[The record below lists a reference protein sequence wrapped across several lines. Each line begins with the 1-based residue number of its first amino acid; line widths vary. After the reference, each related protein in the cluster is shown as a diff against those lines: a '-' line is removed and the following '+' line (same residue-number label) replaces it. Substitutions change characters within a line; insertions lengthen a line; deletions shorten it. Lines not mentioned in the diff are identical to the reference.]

1 MIYNH
6 RYYICYTYI
15 VAMSNR
21 IDDSTQMIPMINS
34 KASAVDTTTF
44 GTVNTFRYL
53 VPVKTKLLVQ
63 TMRLMMAVILHP
75 VSSRAH
81 PKQHAI
87 SDLKRKLEVNSKECR
102 TLNAVSAV
110 M

>member
-1 MIYNH
+1 MVI
-6 RYYICYTYI
+6 IIVIYTYI
-15 VAMSNR
+15 VAKSTR

-44 GTVNTFRYL
+44 GALNTFRYL
-53 VPVKTKLLVQ
+53 APVKTKLLVQ

-75 VSSRAH
+75 VSRLAH

-87 SDLKRKLEVNSKECR
+87 SDLNRKLEVNFK
-102 TLNAVSAV
+102 NAEY
-110 M
+110 